1 MNALDEST
9 IKEEPVGEKAGKE
22 VMKDQSV
29 VTGDNTAPTV
39 YPMENS
45 PASEET
51 VDPIMSKMPKLIK
64 QEDDEAQLDD

>member
-29 VTGDNTAPTV
+29 VTGDKIQHQQFTQWKIHQLV
-39 YPMENS
+39 
-45 PASEET
+45 
-51 VDPIMSKMPKLIK
+51 KK
-64 QEDDEAQLDD
+64 Q